1 MVHIMRVCLKEKLD
15 DTRGVTRIRKSNRDS
30 QNNEWPKKKVK
41 RKNNDLHNPTQKRID

>member
-30 QNNEWPKKKVK
+30 QNNEWPKRK
-41 RKNNDLHNPTQKRID
+41 RLKGKIMIYTIPHRKE